1 MKVPFFRAHPDSLH
15 YYRFESFAVNL
26 ISGTVFAA
34 TLHLYTSA
42 HMRRV
47 RFNKR
52 RQKANQMA
60 TLKLHLARLPR
71 FPACAARKRRPTFN
85 VFFFCAVTDKETGS
99 VPAAAHI
106 FAGGPRSGPSVNVAA
121 IEISERKWSQSFRE
135 FVAHLDSASAICIL
149 KRDACARQTY
159 KLLDCSICRES
170 ARARDPSRSSK
181 SRTIAE
187 NAGLLSREK
196 STPARLSMVLG
207 AENGAHLYKT
217 HAKGTFDH
225 SKCAA
230 KHFPR
235 ARSTGLGSCSLY
247 RVVSMDALQL
257 INPGFP
263 ASGAN

>member
-1 MKVPFFRAHPDSLH
+1 MKVPVFRAHPDSLH

-34 TLHLYTSA
+34 TPHLYTSA

-196 STPARLSMVLG
+196 STPPGYRWCSAPKMGPIYIKHMR
-207 AENGAHLYKT
+207 
-217 HAKGTFDH
+217 KG
-225 SKCAA
+225 
-230 KHFPR
+230 
-235 ARSTGLGSCSLY
+235 RSTIRSALLSTFREQDPLGSARAHCT
-247 RVVSMDALQL
+247 
-257 INPGFP
+257 
-263 ASGAN
+263 ASFRWTRYN